1 MKPMAKPVAL
11 ALIAALGA
19 STFQARA
26 ATQPTFLDGT
36 ALWARCGYRSD
47 GPAPSECVGYVMGVH
62 DAAFNV
68 ALQTTNQQLRPGMC
82 LGMGETSVP
91 AEQATDVVRRY
102 LQQHPEGRNVSGA
115 NIVLRALVAA
125 FPCAETPAK
134 SG

>member
-1 MKPMAKPVAL
+1 MAKPVAL
-11 ALIAALGA
+11 ALAAVVGA

-26 ATQPTFLDGT
+26 ATQPTFLDGN

-47 GPAPSECVGYVMGVH
+47 GQPPSECVGYVMGVY

-82 LGMGETSVP
+82 LGIGETSVP

-115 NIVLRALVAA
+115 NIVIRALVAA
-125 FPCAETPAK
+125 FPCAEAPARP
-134 SG
+134 G